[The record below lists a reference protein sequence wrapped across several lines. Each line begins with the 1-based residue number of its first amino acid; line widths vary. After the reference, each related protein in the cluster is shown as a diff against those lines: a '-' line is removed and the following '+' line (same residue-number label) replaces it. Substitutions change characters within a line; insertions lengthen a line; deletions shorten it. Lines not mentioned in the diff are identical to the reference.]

1 MINEEIWKPIKGYEG
16 YYEVSNIGN
25 VRSLDREIKINNKIW
40 KLKGKLLKKR
50 IESNGYLAV
59 VLFVDSNRNSQK
71 IHRLVADAFIDNA
84 NNKKEVNHINFIKDD
99 NRVENLEWVTRSE
112 NMKHAG
118 VNGKLGGVK
127 GMFVGSKSVRSKIK
141 EEDVIEMRRLKENG
155 LSSTQIQKIF
165 PNLNARHIR
174 DILNRIYWK
183 HI

>member
-1 MINEEIWKPIKGYEG
+1 MNNEEIWKPIKGYEG
-16 YYEVSNIGN
+16 YYEVSSIGN

-50 IESNGYLAV
+50 IESHGYLAV
-59 VLFVDSNRNSQK
+59 VLFIGSNRNSQK
-71 IHRLVADAFIDNA
+71 IHRLVASAFIDNPD
-84 NNKKEVNHINFIKDD
+84 NKKEVNHINLIKND

-118 VNGKLGGVK
+118 LNGKLSGVK
-127 GMFVGSKSVRSKIK
+127 GMFLGSKSVRSKVK
-141 EEDVIEMRRLKENG
+141 EEDVLEMRRLKEEG

-165 PNLNARHIR
+165 PSLGSRHIR
-174 DILNRIYWK
+174 DILNKVYWT